1 MAGVRELLRRGLR
14 SMPTERELLICGTTM
29 SGGVNFT
36 AEASAPS
43 SFPAWEK
50 RDKTGR

>member
-1 MAGVRELLRRGLR
+1 MAVVRELLMCGFRL
-14 SMPTERELLICGTTM
+14 MPTERELLIRGTKI

-43 SFPAWEK
+43 PFSAWEK
-50 RDKTGR
+50 RDKKGR

>member
-1 MAGVRELLRRGLR
+1 MAVVRELLRCGLR
-14 SMPTERELLICGTTM
+14 SMATERESLIRGTKI

-43 SFPAWEK
+43 PSPAWEK

>member
-1 MAGVRELLRRGLR
+1 MAVVRELLRCGLR
-14 SMPTERELLICGTTM
+14 STPTERELLICGTEI
-29 SGGVNFT
+29 SGGANFT

-43 SFPAWEK
+43 PSPAWEK